1 MADDAPNDIRP
12 GFNRITMLIFER
24 VPERDDL
31 LSVKAK
37 RRDLAA
43 GGRRGS
49 IAIAISITILLDRKA
64 GGLGNCAH
72 LLKVSS
78 K

>member
-1 MADDAPNDIRP
+1 
-12 GFNRITMLIFER
+12 MLIFER
-24 VPERDDL
+24 VSERDDL

-37 RRDLAA
+37 RCDLAA
-43 GGRRGS
+43 GRRRGS
-49 IAIAISITILLDRKA
+49 IAISITILLDRKA